1 MNTTNFLVA
10 GVGGQ
15 GTLLASDILAEVGMQ
30 AGYDVKKSDVLG
42 LAIRGGSVLSHVR
55 WGEAVFSPVIRTGE
69 IDYLLAFEPLEAL
82 RGVPLLRPTSVIV
95 CNRQEV
101 MPISVSSGDAI
112 YPSREMIER
121 TLSAASHATHFVDA
135 TQEAVRIGNARVANV
150 ILLGAFSSLLD
161 VDPELW
167 EAVVLD
173 RVPEKHRNINRTA
186 FRAGREL
193 VQEGAT
199 T

>member
-1 MNTTNFLVA
+1 MSTKNFLVA

-15 GTLLASDILAEVGMQ
+15 GTLLASDILAEVGMR
-30 AGYDVKKSDVLG
+30 AGYDAKKSDVLG

-95 CNRQEV
+95 CNNQEV
-101 MPISVSSGDAI
+101 MPISVSSGDAV
-112 YPSREMIER
+112 YPSRETIMR
-121 TLSAASHATHFVDA
+121 TLASASRAVHFVDA

-150 ILLGAFSSLLD
+150 ILLGAFSTLLD
-161 VDPELW
+161 VAPDVW
-167 EAVVLD
+167 EAVVLE
-173 RVPEKHRNINRTA
+173 RVPEKHRDINRTA

-193 VQEGAT
+193 IQKRGPV
-199 T
+199 